1 MSKPPKA
8 PKDKGWD
15 ILSSMTQPN
24 QSELSFSNFEYL
36 LIDLGIHSAKDRNAI
51 LNYAADLKDH
61 IITAHINAEIARTLD
76 RLEQDD
82 AKLTDGRRLEL
93 DIPSWVEAERAKLKE
108 VK

>member
-1 MSKPPKA
+1 
-8 PKDKGWD
+8 
-15 ILSSMTQPN
+15 MTK
-24 QSELSFSNFEYL
+24 
-36 LIDLGIHSAKDRNAI
+36 AKDELTKQLREELAELATSLQGDSYYSVLPDELGDEHI
-51 LNYAADLKDH
+51 KPFLD
-61 IITAHINAEIARTLD
+61 IITAHTNAEIARTLD

>member
-1 MSKPPKA
+1 MTDNTQELDDRQHIKFNILVPFLTAITIKRQKENGNLI
-8 PKDKGWD
+8 KDTETAYYD
-15 ILSSMTQPN
+15 
-24 QSELSFSNFEYL
+24 FAV
-36 LIDLGIHSAKDRNAI
+36 DL
-51 LNYAADLKDH
+51 
-61 IITAHINAEIARTLD
+61 ITAHTNAEIARTLD

>member
-1 MSKPPKA
+1 MKNYTFFEKNIRKTNSNKPRET
-8 PKDKGWD
+8 
-15 ILSSMTQPN
+15 ILSIHGIVDRTSGNRPEQMATLEQ
-24 QSELSFSNFEYL
+24 EL
-36 LIDLGIHSAKDRNAI
+36 
-51 LNYAADLKDH
+51 
-61 IITAHINAEIARTLD
+61 TAHTNAEIARTLD